1 MNLGMVIA
9 TPFFNSTYCPKIE
22 MGYVLLNK
30 NTILKGIIVVKNEKT
45 TLLTPFFGGMK
56 KLQED

>member
-1 MNLGMVIA
+1 MVIA

-56 KLQED
+56 KITR

>member
-1 MNLGMVIA
+1 
-9 TPFFNSTYCPKIE
+9 

-45 TLLTPFFGGMK
+45 TLLTTFFGGMK
-56 KLQED
+56 KITRRLTVKNGIV